1 MDRKINR
8 PESIVIGGSGLVG
21 TYLLDHLVARGERPL
36 NVGRSEHGRADV
48 DHLGGDMNDPESLRL
63 PAAGTLYCATHATS
77 LAPALPH
84 LLAAGADRVVVLSST
99 SVLTKKDSEI
109 ASERAGWHSLINAE
123 QSIIQTCERL
133 GVGWTILRP
142 TLIYCEGQDRNVTP
156 LARLIRRF
164 RVMPLVGGGTGLR
177 QPIHAG
183 DLAAGMMAAAA
194 TPAAANRTYAVG
206 GGETVTYREMIGRIF
221 DGLGLHRRM
230 PSVPGAV
237 WRRLFPLIAPLYPEA
252 NVAMGLRM
260 TQDMAFDATPAIRD
274 FGWAARDFRPRFD
287 QSMNTTVLRPLR
299 MTRSSR

>member
-1 MDRKINR
+1 M
-8 PESIVIGGSGLVG
+8 IGGNGMVG
-21 TYLLDHLVARGERPL
+21 SRLLDHLVARGQRPL
-36 NVGRSEHGRADV
+36 SVGRSDPGQPGIDHFNGDLAD
-48 DHLGGDMNDPESLRL
+48 GEAIRL
-63 PAAGTLYCATHATS
+63 PATETIYCTAHATL
-77 LAPALPH
+77 LAPALPG
-84 LLAAGADRVVVLSST
+84 LLAAGVRRIVVLSST
-99 SVLTKKDSEI
+99 SLLTKRDSDI
-109 ASERAGWHSLINAE
+109 ASERAACRSLAE
-123 QSIIQTCERL
+123 AERRIIDTCTRL

-142 TLIYCEGQDRNVTP
+142 TLIYCEGQDRNVTR
-156 LARLIRRF
+156 LARLIQRF

-183 DLAAGMMAAAA
+183 DLAVGMMAAAA
-194 TPAAANRTYAVG
+194 APAAANRTYAVG

-260 TQDMAFDATPAIRD
+260 TQDMAFDVTPAIRD